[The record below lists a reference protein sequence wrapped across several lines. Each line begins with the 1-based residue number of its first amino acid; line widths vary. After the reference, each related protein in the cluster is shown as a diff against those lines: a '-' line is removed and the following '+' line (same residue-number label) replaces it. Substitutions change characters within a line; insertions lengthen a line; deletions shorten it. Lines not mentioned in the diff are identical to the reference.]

1 MTTTRTAS
9 GAPPQSA
16 VTHIELTVGGMAC
29 GACAARVERTLRG
42 SDGVVDAGVNF
53 ATSRA
58 RIAFDTGLTG
68 RDSLVALVASL
79 GYEATPVLADAPP
92 EVIAVAAG
100 LAGAAGSLLSRAGV
114 MTVAAGAVAG
124 AIAAEILDL
133 HVFGLHSEVGP
144 AAVVTVHAP
153 AFLFLA
159 GALLLRSRL
168 PDAVVALASCEGGAA
183 PRRVS

>member
-68 RDSLVALVASL
+68 CDSLVALVASL

-92 EVIAVAAG
+92 EVIAGAKAGAVGWLARAG
-100 LAGAAGSLLSRAGV
+100 LAWLL
-114 MTVAAGAVAG
+114 
-124 AIAAEILDL
+124 
-133 HVFGLHSEVGP
+133 
-144 AAVVTVHAP
+144 
-153 AFLFLA
+153 
-159 GALLLRSRL
+159 AL
-168 PDAVVALASCEGGAA
+168 PIVALPALPTSRPG
-183 PRRVS
+183 